1 MADPRLTVAKQIRD
15 LAGTMDE
22 ALTHM
27 HTRQTEGHP
36 PQQAMALFADVIH
49 GFAEIREAMGRAFPD
64 AQGDEGYGTATDS
77 FQAGLGLLTDAYERD
92 GGDGA
97 LDILGDTVRPRFAK
111 WRGELERLLLPYVS
125 S

>member
-1 MADPRLTVAKQIRD
+1 MAGNTLRVARQILD

-27 HTRQTEGHP
+27 HTRQTEGHS
-36 PQQAMALFADVIH
+36 PQEAMAMFADVIH
-49 GFAEIREAMGRAFPD
+49 GFAEIQEAMGRAFPA
-64 AQGDEGYGTATDS
+64 AQGDEAYGAATDS
-77 FQAGLGLLTDAYERD
+77 FQAGLGLLTDAYERAD
-92 GGDGA
+92 GDGA
-97 LDILGDTVRPRFAK
+97 LAVLGDAVRPRFAK